1 MKRVLP
7 LLLILLLPAFALN
20 AEWRRVDVNSDGT
33 PEHVAVTNLADIA
46 FDEQGRIVG
55 WFVKRFKGQDY
66 KDNYQGKI
74 NLVKEGLPLP
84 GTLEGLTN
92 PTAEFTQ
99 QGDLLVAAFQA
110 EGLEIVYTINPQF
123 YTVDLTVTVPTQTTL
138 YWSGINGTDR
148 PVTKLLPPGDTVPLQ
163 AGQSPFSYIAFQ
175 TKPKAGF
182 ALVLR
187 PDEVLEG
194 KVTLENNGAVAAITL
209 PAGTHRLQVYG
220 GQNELVRFYVEGYY
234 DLPGLFQANIWGTL
248 SLGLIYIMETAYRFT
263 GNWGLAIL
271 VLTLFVR
278 LLLWP
283 LMHQQFK
290 SMAELNRLKPL
301 MDEINKKYKNDPEKR
316 TEALMKMYQ
325 EHKVNPASG
334 CLPLFIQLP
343 ILFILWRVIANFEF
357 GQGFLW
363 LPDLALPDP
372 YYILPIL
379 YVGVMIVQ
387 TLLMAHGNK
396 DIIRQSIFMNLFFV
410 YLVLQF
416 PSGVTLYW
424 VFSTLIGL
432 GQQLLINK
440 QLGITPAKAG

>member
-1 MKRVLP
+1 MHWFGVRY
-7 LLLILLLPAFALN
+7 PAG
-20 AEWRRVDVNSDGT
+20 S
-33 PEHVAVTNLADIA
+33 
-46 FDEQGRIVG
+46 
-55 WFVKRFKGQDY
+55 
-66 KDNYQGKI
+66 
-74 NLVKEGLPLP
+74 
-84 GTLEGLTN
+84 
-92 PTAEFTQ
+92 
-99 QGDLLVAAFQA
+99 
-110 EGLEIVYTINPQF
+110 
-123 YTVDLTVTVPTQTTL
+123 
-138 YWSGINGTDR
+138 
-148 PVTKLLPPGDTVPLQ
+148 
-163 AGQSPFSYIAFQ
+163 
-175 TKPKAGF
+175 
-182 ALVLR
+182 
-187 PDEVLEG
+187 DEVLEG
-194 KVTLENNGAVAAITL
+194 KVTLEGNGAVAAITL

-440 QLGITPAKAG
+440 QLGVTPAKAG

>member
-20 AEWRRVDVNSDGT
+20 AEWRQVDVNGDGT

-46 FDEQGRIVG
+46 FDKQGHILG
-55 WFVKRFKGQDY
+55 WFVKQVKGQDY

-84 GTLEGLTN
+84 GTLEGLAN

-99 QGDLLVAAFQA
+99 QGDLLVATFR
-110 EGLEIVYTINPQF
+110 EGGFELVYTINPQF
-123 YTVDLTVTVPTQTTL
+123 YTVDLTVTAPAPTTL
-138 YWSGINGTDR
+138 YWSGINGADR
-148 PVTKLLPPGDTVPLQ
+148 PITKLLPPGDTVPLQ
-163 AGQSPFSYIAFQ
+163 VGQSPFSYIAFQ

-187 PDEVLEG
+187 SDEVLEG
-194 KVTLENNGAVAAITL
+194 KVTLEGNGAVAAITL

-440 QLGITPAKAG
+440 QLGVTPAKAG